1 MGKTGSI
8 EESDTLGLSKF
19 IGKQEVAITG
29 SMLSEIPSNFLR
41 YLSSCTDLNL
51 SNNSF
56 STIPPELQQLQHLH
70 SLNLSGNI
78 IKKLRNIRQ
87 YPIIKR
93 VNTKFM
99 LFKRITRNSKINNK
113 IISKRKFSK

>member
-1 MGKTGSI
+1 MGQTGSI

-78 IKKLRNIRQ
+78 IKNYEILDNIPSLKELTLNSC
-87 YPIIKR
+87 YLKELPEIPKS
-93 VNTKFM
+93 
-99 LFKRITRNSKINNK
+99 ITIA
-113 IISKRKFSK
+113 